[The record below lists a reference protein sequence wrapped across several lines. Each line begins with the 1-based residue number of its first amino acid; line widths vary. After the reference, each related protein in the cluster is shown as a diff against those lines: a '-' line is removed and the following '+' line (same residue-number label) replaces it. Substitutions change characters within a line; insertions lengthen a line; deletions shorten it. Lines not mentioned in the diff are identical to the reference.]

1 MAYSL
6 SFTHAVSIIVYIA
19 IKMNYADSEN
29 YLSTRSISEKMGI
42 PVPTLS
48 KVLKSL
54 VQSGI
59 LVSKEGAR
67 GGLCLARSAA
77 KITLLDIFTALEQEQ
92 PLFKPVSG
100 LNIHSDEVERLKNN
114 VNNSL
119 LSAEKAMKKSLS
131 KVTISQLLIR

>member
-54 VQSGI
+54 ILSGI
-59 LVSKEGAR
+59 LISKEGAR